1 MFPTTRADVGDVS
14 LELIEAGDGPALLF
28 LHGEDGLRWSEPV
41 LDALSGHFRVYAP
54 HHPGWGG
61 TTRPPYVTDVRDL
74 AGVYAEYVEE
84 HLPQPVV
91 VVGCSFGGWV
101 AAQLAVVTRAALGG
115 LVLVA
120 PTGVKLGTREE
131 RDFADLYMAAFEEI
145 PQILYGDPSHAPDL
159 SDLADED
166 YLYLAT
172 AQEATARYCWKPY
185 MHDPKLAHWLRRV
198 RAPTMLVHGAQDH
211 FALLPQ
217 FYERY
222 AALIGTGGARVEQ
235 LDGIGHRVE
244 EEAPAR
250 LADLVLAHA
259 GARAAVVPGA

>member
-14 LELIEAGDGPALLF
+14 LELIEAGDGPTLLF
-28 LHGEDGLRWSEPV
+28 LHGEDGLRWSGPV
-41 LDALSGHFRVYAP
+41 LEALSDQFRVYAP

-61 TTRPPYVTDVRDL
+61 TTRPPYVTDVGDL

-84 HLPQPVV
+84 HLPHPVV

-101 AAQLAVVTRAALGG
+101 AAQLAVVTRAELRG

-120 PTGVKLGTREE
+120 PTGVKLGAREE
-131 RDFADLYMAAFEEI
+131 RDYADIYMAAFDEI
-145 PQILYGDPSHAPDL
+145 PEILYGEAARAPDL
-159 SDLADED
+159 TDLSDDD

-185 MHDPKLAHWLRRV
+185 MHDPKLPHWLRRIH
-198 RAPTMLVHGAQDH
+198 APTMLVHGARDH
-211 FALLPQ
+211 FALLPE

-222 AALIGTGGARVEQ
+222 AALIGKDGARVEQ

-250 LADLVLAHA
+250 LAVT
-259 GARAAVVPGA
+259 PGV